1 MPVAFDKLQCC
12 MGAILE
18 AAQRGSHKEVMS
30 GLYNARAGVLSLL
43 PAIAGQHC
51 CFCAAFTQLPTVL
64 SVVHP
69 AVLHGSAFMHG
80 LQWLLMMLTGCA
92 GVWQLEH

>member
-1 MPVAFDKLQCC
+1 MQRQLAKGATPPSPPPTPQCC

-43 PAIAGQHC
+43 PAIAGRTVSQH
-51 CFCAAFTQLPTVL
+51 AATVYQQ
-64 SVVHP
+64 SASA
-69 AVLHGSAFMHG
+69 AVLLAATA
-80 LQWLLMMLTGCA
+80 QT
-92 GVWQLEH
+92 

>member
-1 MPVAFDKLQCC
+1 

-30 GLYNARAGVLSLL
+30 GLYNARAGLLSLL

-51 CFCAAFTQLPTVL
+51 WFSAACRQLATVL
-64 SVVHP
+64 SVMRP
-69 AVLHGSAFMHG
+69 AVLHGSAFMHS
-80 LQWLLMMLTGCA
+80 LHWLLIMLTACA
-92 GVWQLEH
+92 QVC